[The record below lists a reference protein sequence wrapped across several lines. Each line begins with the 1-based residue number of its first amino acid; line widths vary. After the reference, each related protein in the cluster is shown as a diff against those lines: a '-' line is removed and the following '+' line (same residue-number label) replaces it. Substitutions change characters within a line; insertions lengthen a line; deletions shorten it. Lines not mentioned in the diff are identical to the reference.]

1 MRSREGRLVVYL
13 KRMIEVRI
21 DPARHMMLIKD
32 GSRWVGA
39 EHPCIRAL
47 HNDKVVAVKYKDEE

>member
-1 MRSREGRLVVYL
+1 MVYL